1 MLTQCA
7 RVNPLIKRFLC
18 LLLCVSLLLPT
29 LSFAEDTTGNVEW
42 TNAVEHVSDE
52 DEVFIFETGASV
64 DAPGTVETD
73 VFVDSS
79 SEPEPSSEPLCSHE
93 NSERIPVG
101 RGTETEWVYETEEY
115 HIRSYEQM
123 YHVVCAACGE
133 TLNETTEW
141 QSEQAQHRFDEDG
154 ICKDCKWRSAPVVEE
169 SAAETPAP
177 TVEPAEEPEEPAACE
192 HQWQDCEESSEYTA
206 WTAVD
211 ETQHSRA
218 HKTALGRV
226 CVTCGAVEHVSDSEE
241 TENAA
246 HTFDANNV
254 CTECGYQGAGAPEKA
269 PSETE
274 APQETEAPE
283 VTPEPETTPESEET
297 SEPENTAVP
306 EITPEPEISSEPD
319 VTVEPENIVA
329 PEITPEPEKTM
340 AAGVQEGTPNEA
352 EMQLLQGEDANAIM
366 LLAAPSLELSG
377 CQPEHRRTSF
387 QVIDNYSDWNWWGSA
402 QHLRTYD
409 VREGV
414 YCADCNLTF
423 YTSTRQQ
430 QQILPHQFD
439 KNTCKICGYLTTC
452 THPNTFDQIFD
463 GGREGCQSIDE
474 NTHYVYTFE
483 ITRTYCSNC
492 NAELR
497 STKKIV
503 PKIESH
509 SLNNNGTCWRCGYS
523 PNCSHP
529 NVRRNEDGYGAD
541 VRYEY
546 VDAKQHR
553 KIDSLG
559 VYYFCP
565 DCKFGW
571 SGEVSDKEDII
582 LENHNLQGGYC
593 TACQHMEECA
603 HENTTVTQQEV
614 RSSAWKRENNM
625 QHSSEYDVFEITAC
639 ADCGEVLS
647 KIPVDRIKKTESHSF
662 WNVSSSCPFCGYTC
676 IHDVTVKDTFMGD
689 ETYQQIEN
697 DAVYHYDTFNVYTRT
712 ICKICNNEIN
722 REITS
727 HGEKAKQRHNFSDG
741 DTCSLCGYKNA
752 CTHEQTGERILVI
765 GASSWIKIDEKQHKY
780 VYPAIITTYCLSCG
794 EALKTEQVSE
804 YSPWTRDHDFNKD
817 NVCYYCGFE
826 NPNPCKHENTTATS
840 WIDTGAPY
848 TVIDENQHSAEQ
860 IVHIDIN
867 CSDCGVHLSTEK
879 KQLGKTV
886 LEDHNFNQNGEC
898 WGCGYVY
905 VSSCSHKYTAKKTEH
920 ERQTWTSRYVNEEQ
934 HAIIYNLIEKT
945 ICTDCGMLLATET
958 LQWNLEE
965 LEDHFGVEGIK
976 DCSCG
981 YLKKC
986 AHEHT
991 YIETSHDLGDDLM
1004 EFVDAKYHR
1013 IPYRTY
1019 SHPRC
1024 SDCGASLLQGEPKTE
1039 YFYVEHTF
1047 ENGVCTGCGYQN
1059 QTPCQHEETYKGLE
1073 KAVNQ
1078 RDYVHSDASSHTFTY
1093 DKAWEIICV
1102 KCGECIGEEAL
1113 EIGLQGTEKHDFKV
1127 LQSGASKCRDCG
1139 YISVCQHEKTKEDNH
1154 FLKYTLV
1161 SEYDE
1166 QQHTVVSFYGYHAEC
1181 LICGEP
1187 TGGGMPDTDET
1198 VTSPHTF
1205 NENGVCTVC
1214 SYRKASTAPTA
1225 APTAAPTD
1233 RPTDEPTVRPTNT
1246 PTTVP
1251 TQRPTGYPI
1260 PLLTARP
1267 YWPAGGSYPTSTPQ
1281 TSGSSSRRTAPKTS
1295 TAYAAQNA
1303 ANADTAANTISLMQS
1318 EGARVEVMGA
1328 KGILTE
1334 AEYTALS
1341 ALPATEQ
1348 VLVTL
1353 IAAGYSDVAYGMMQ
1367 AMGMTL
1373 SPEMTALVQQ
1383 VAQRVHAMTQTERG
1397 ALTETL
1403 EDLFLIEE
1411 RPVGNAIC
1419 VYLTLT
1425 LRICMGD
1432 VSASVSIDL
1441 NAVRNGD
1448 AA

>member
-1 MLTQCA
+1 MLTQSA
-7 RVNPLIKRFLC
+7 RVNPLTKRFFC

-42 TNAVEHVSDE
+42 TDAVEHVSDE

-154 ICKDCKWRSAPVVEE
+154 VCKDCKWRSAPVVEE
-169 SAAETPAP
+169 PATETPAP
-177 TVEPAEEPEEPAACE
+177 TAEPAEEPAKPTACE

-206 WTAVD
+206 WAVMD

-226 CVTCGAVEHVSDSEE
+226 CVTCGAVEHVSDNEE

-254 CTECGYQGAGAPEKA
+254 CTECGYQGAGAPEKD

-297 SEPENTAVP
+297 SEPENTAAP
-306 EITPEPEISSEPD
+306 EITPEPEISSESD
-319 VTVEPENIVA
+319 VTVGPENTVA
-329 PEITPEPEKTM
+329 PEITPEPGNAT
-340 AAGVQEGTPNEA
+340 ADGVQEGGPNEV
-352 EMQLLQGEDANAIM
+352 EMQLLQGEEANAIM

-387 QVIDNYSDWNWWGSA
+387 QVIDNYSDWKWWSTA
-402 QHLRTYD
+402 SHYRTYD
-409 VREGV
+409 VRQGV

-423 YTSTRQQ
+423 YADTVQQRQT
-430 QQILPHQFD
+430 LWHQFNGD
-439 KNTCKICGYLTTC
+439 TC
-452 THPNTFDQIFD
+452 TVCGGHTSCMHENTFTSIYDM
-463 GGREGCQSIDE
+463 GGKKAFQVIDE
-474 NTHYVYTFE
+474 GTHQYEDTEVTE
-483 ITRTYCSNC
+483 EYCSNC
-492 NAELR
+492 GLKLS
-497 STKKIV
+497 STKKV
-503 PKIESH
+503 VQRTEGH
-509 SLNNNGTCWRCGYS
+509 SFTGDGKCSRCGYN
-523 PNCSHP
+523 PNCEHP
-529 NVRRNEDGYGAD
+529 NKLCVKNGYGANF
-541 VRYEY
+541 RYEY

-553 KIDSLG
+553 RIYNVG
-559 VYYFCP
+559 ATYRCP
-565 DCKFGW
+565 DCGARW
-571 SGEVSDKEDII
+571 QGEVDPKEKSA
-582 LENHNLQGGYC
+582 LENHNWQGGYC
-593 TACQHMEECA
+593 SMCQHVEACA
-603 HENTTVTQQEV
+603 HENTAVTEEQWWIGITIV
-614 RSSAWKRENNM
+614 DNLW
-625 QHSSEYDVFEITAC
+625 HSSEYNVVEITAC
-639 ADCGEVLS
+639 TDCGEILS
-647 KIPVDRIKKTESHSF
+647 SIPVERKSMIEKHSF
-662 WNVSSSCPFCGYTC
+662 DSNSVCYACGYTC
-676 IHDVTVKDTFMGD
+676 THADTVKDTFMGD

-712 ICKICNNEIN
+712 TCNVCNKSS
-722 REITS
+722 REITTY
-727 HGEKAKQRHNFSDG
+727 GKTVKQRHNFADG
-741 DTCSLCGYKNA
+741 DTCSLCGYKNV
-752 CTHEQTGERILVI
+752 CTHEQTGERVRGISGAEHYVVI
-765 GASSWIKIDEKQHKY
+765 NEQQHVPVCSSATVE
-780 VYPAIITTYCLSCG
+780 TYCLACG
-794 EALKTEQVSE
+794 ETLKKEQVTE
-804 YSPWTRDHDFNKD
+804 YSLSPENHYYGED
-817 NVCYYCGFE
+817 NSCKVCGFKK
-826 NPNPCKHENTTATS
+826 PKPCSHENTKSET
-840 WIDTGAPY
+840 WVNFVPPY
-848 TVIDENQHSAEQ
+848 TIVDENHHSSAEQ
-860 IVHIDIN
+860 IIYTSVY
-867 CSDCGVHLSTEK
+867 CSDCGAYFETE
-879 KQLGKTV
+879 QSHTRDA
-886 LEDHNFNQNGEC
+886 LEDHNFDQYGKC
-898 WGCGYVY
+898 WNCGYVL
-905 VSSCSHKYTAKKTEH
+905 SCSHEHTAKKITREI
-920 ERQTWTSRYVNEEQ
+920 QTYRYINDEQ
-934 HAIIYNLIEKT
+934 HICIYNLVEKT
-945 ICTDCGMLLATET
+945 ICTDCGMLISTNT
-958 LQWNLEE
+958 IQWNLEE
-965 LEDHFGVEGIK
+965 KQEHWRTEGHLECVCAYNK
-976 DCSCG
+976 SCS
-981 YLKKC
+981 
-986 AHEHT
+986 HEHAT
-991 YIETSHDLGDDLM
+991 VATVRLPGEAQ
-1004 EFVDAKYHR
+1004 VDSTNPNRHR
-1013 IPYRTY
+1013 IPYVTYRTT
-1019 SHPRC
+1019 SCP
-1024 SDCGASLLQGEPKTE
+1024 DCGLFTEENVAATE
-1039 YFYVEHTF
+1039 YAYIEHTF
-1047 ENGVCTGCGYQN
+1047 KDGVCTDCGYQN
-1059 QTPCQHEETYKGLE
+1059 QTKCPHEETYKGLE
-1073 KAVNQ
+1073 RAVNQ
-1078 RDYVHSDASSHTFTY
+1078 RNYVHSDASSHTFTY
-1093 DKAWEIICV
+1093 DKAWEIICA
-1102 KCGECIGEEAL
+1102 KCGECIGEEAI
-1113 EIGLQGTEKHDFKV
+1113 ETGLQGTEKHDFKG

-1166 QQHTVVSFYGYHAEC
+1166 QQHTVVNFYGYHAEC
-1181 LICGEP
+1181 LICGES

-1214 SYRKASTAPTA
+1214 SYRKASAEPTA

-1233 RPTDEPTVRPTNT
+1233 KPTDEPTVRPTNT
-1246 PTTVP
+1246 PTVVP
-1251 TQRPTGYPI
+1251 TQRPTGYPT
-1260 PLLTARP
+1260 PQPTARP

-1367 AMGMTL
+1367 SMGMTL

-1383 VAQRVHAMTQTERG
+1383 VAQRVHAMTQTERS

-1411 RPVGNAIC
+1411 RPVGNATC

-1441 NAVRNGD
+1441 NAVHNGD

>member
-1 MLTQCA
+1 MLTQSA
-7 RVNPLIKRFLC
+7 RVNPLIKRFFC

-29 LSFAEDTTGNVEW
+29 LSFAEDPTGSVEW
-42 TNAVEHVSDE
+42 TDAVERVSDE
-52 DEVFIFETGASV
+52 DDVFIFETGASV

-73 VFVDSS
+73 VFVDSP

-101 RGTETEWVYETEEY
+101 RGTETEWVYETEKY
-115 HIRSYEQM
+115 HIRSYEQT
-123 YHVVCAACGE
+123 YQVVCAACGE
-133 TLNETTEW
+133 TLSETAEW

-154 ICKDCKWRSAPVVEE
+154 VCKDCKWRSAPVVEE

-206 WTAVD
+206 WTAAD

-274 APQETEAPE
+274 APQEPGVPE
-283 VTPEPETTPESEET
+283 VTPEPETTPDSEET
-297 SEPENTAVP
+297 SKPENTAIP
-306 EITPEPEISSEPD
+306 EITPEPEITSEPD
-319 VTVEPENIVA
+319 VTVEPENTIA

-340 AAGVQEGTPNEA
+340 ADGVQEGGPNEV

-377 CQPEHRRTSF
+377 CLPEHRRTSF
-387 QVIDNYSDWNWWGSA
+387 QVIDNYSDWKWWNA
-402 QHLRTYD
+402 AEHYRTYD
-409 VREGV
+409 VRQGV

-423 YTSTRQQ
+423 YTDTIQQRQN
-430 QQILPHQFD
+430 LSHQF
-439 KNTCKICGYLTTC
+439 NGNICTVCGGHTSC
-452 THPNTFDQIFD
+452 THANTWNRVTMQRRVETYQF
-463 GGREGCQSIDE
+463 IDE
-474 NTHYVYTFE
+474 NVHQYGVIE
-483 ITRTYCSNC
+483 IAEIVCSDCGLVISSTQKIGTR
-492 NAELR
+492 E
-497 STKKIV
+497 
-503 PKIESH
+503 EGH
-509 SLNNNGTCWRCGYS
+509 SINGNGFCWRCGYS
-523 PNCSHP
+523 PSCTHKNKS
-529 NVRRNEDGYGAD
+529 RIGYSFGATL
-541 VRYEY
+541 RSEY
-546 VDAKQHR
+546 VDALQHR
-553 KIDSLG
+553 RFYSAVARYRCLDCNGVWYGEIDPEEKS
-559 VYYFCP
+559 V
-565 DCKFGW
+565 
-571 SGEVSDKEDII
+571 
-582 LENHNLQGGYC
+582 LENHDWQGGYC
-593 TACQHMEECA
+593 SMCQHVEACA
-603 HENTTVTQQEV
+603 HENTTVTEEQ
-614 RSSAWKRENNM
+614 WGFENNVKCLNNL
-625 QHSSEYDVFEITAC
+625 QHSIEFNVAEITTC
-639 ADCGEVLS
+639 TDCGETLS
-647 KIPVDRIKKTESHSF
+647 RIPVERKSKTSEHSF
-662 WNVSSSCPFCGYTC
+662 ENNSVCYICGYTC
-676 IHDVTVKDTFMGD
+676 THANAVKDTFMGD

-697 DAVYHYDTFNVYTRT
+697 DAVCHYDTFNVYTRT
-712 ICKICNNEIN
+712 TCNVCNKSS
-722 REITS
+722 REITTY
-727 HGEKAKQRHNFSDG
+727 GKTVKQRHNFADG

-752 CTHEQTGERILVI
+752 CTHEQTGERVR
-765 GASSWIKIDEKQHKY
+765 GTGTPSWIKIDEKQHKY
-780 VYPAIITTYCLSCG
+780 AYPAIVTTYCLSCG
-794 EALKTEQVSE
+794 ETLKAEQVPE
-804 YSPWTRDHDFNKD
+804 YSSWPSNHDFNKD
-817 NVCYYCGFE
+817 NICYYCGFA
-826 NPNPCKHENTTATS
+826 NPNPCNHENTVAEIQTQTA
-840 WIDTGAPY
+840 APC
-848 TVIDENQHSAEQ
+848 TFVDENQHSAGQ
-860 IVHIDIN
+860 IMYTYII
-867 CSDCGVHLSTEK
+867 CSDCGACLSEER
-879 KQLGKTV
+879 KQLEKNV
-886 LEDHNFNQNGEC
+886 LEYHVFNQYGKC
-898 WGCGYVY
+898 WKCGYVL
-905 VSSCSHKYTAKKTEH
+905 SCSHEHTAKKADREI
-920 ERQTWTSRYVNEEQ
+920 QTYRYVNEEQ

-965 LEDHFGVEGIK
+965 LKDHSSE
-976 DCSCG
+976 CSCG
-981 YLKKC
+981 YSKTC
-986 AHEHT
+986 AHENTAIHID
-991 YIETSHDLGDDLM
+991 YEIGNDVM
-1004 EFVDAKYHR
+1004 EIVDAKHHR
-1013 IPYRTY
+1013 IWKRTFSYPY
-1019 SHPRC
+1019 C
-1024 SDCGASLLQGEPKTE
+1024 SDCGRRLELDKCETE

-1047 ENGVCTGCGYQN
+1047 KDGVCTGCGYQN
-1059 QTPCQHEETYKGLE
+1059 QTECQHEETYKGLE
-1073 KAVNQ
+1073 KTVNQ
-1078 RDYVHSDASSHTFTY
+1078 RNYVHSDASSHTFTY
-1093 DKAWEIICV
+1093 DKAWEIICA
-1102 KCGECIGEEAL
+1102 KCGECIGEEAI
-1113 EIGLQGTEKHDFKV
+1113 ETGLQGAEKHDFKW

-1154 FLKYTLV
+1154 FLEYTFV
-1161 SEYDE
+1161 SEYDK
-1166 QQHTVVSFYGYHAEC
+1166 QQHTVVSIYGYHAEC

-1187 TGGGMPDTDET
+1187 TDGGMPDTDET

-1233 RPTDEPTVRPTNT
+1233 KPTDKPTDEPTVRPTNT

-1251 TQRPTGYPI
+1251 TQRPTGYPT
-1260 PLLTARP
+1260 PLPTARP

-1281 TSGSSSRRTAPKTS
+1281 ASGSSSRRTAPKTS

-1367 AMGMTL
+1367 SMGMTL

-1411 RPVGNAIC
+1411 RPVGNATC

-1441 NAVRNGD
+1441 NAVRNGN